1 MGDELLLNF
10 GAKFQRSFIILHVK
24 LQNSTDINI
33 IKEIKGDI
41 KNQEHGGLWVR
52 IPSGAQIFSVSSYG

>member
-1 MGDELLLNF
+1 MGDESLLNF

-41 KNQEHGGLWVR
+41 KNQEHGGSWVR
-52 IPSGAQIFSVSSYG
+52 TPSGAQIFSVSSYG